1 MKPKLL
7 HSLGPVFGLLLFA
20 VALWVLHHE
29 LKAYQLKD
37 ILHHLH
43 ELPAHRLFLALF
55 LTILSYLTM
64 TGYDALALRYIQRP
78 LAYGKTA
85 LASFIGYAFSN
96 NIGLSM
102 IAGAS
107 VRYRLYSTWGLS
119 TFEITKLVAFC
130 TLTLWLGFF
139 TVGGLVFL
147 SEPIMI
153 PGTLHLPFAS
163 VRPIGAIFLMVVGS
177 YVLATLL
184 RKTPLKIRDWEFSL
198 PSLKLLMIQLA
209 IASLDWIMAGTVLYA
224 LLPDSPN
231 ISYHGF
237 LGIFLLA
244 QMAGLLS
251 QVPGG
256 LGIFETVVILL
267 LPSTL
272 PGSVVLGSLLA
283 YRGMYYILPL
293 LTAAVLLGAQE
304 ILQKKVALQQVTRTF
319 GQRASILVPQ
329 VLAFTTFVGGAILLF
344 SGATPSVNWR
354 LSWLRGFI
362 PLPVIEI
369 SHFLGSLAGV
379 GLLVLA
385 RGLQR
390 RIDAAYIMAVALLGT
405 GILFSLLKGFD
416 YEEAIALSVMLVALL
431 PCRPYF
437 YRKSSIISQR
447 FDSRWIA
454 GIGLVLICSIW
465 LGLFS
470 YKHVEYSGDLWWR
483 FAFYGDAPRFLR
495 AIVGTIGV
503 VLFFGIARLLGPA
516 PPRVASLG
524 KEDLEK
530 VSMIVRASPKTYA
543 NLALLGDKTILLNQK
558 GNAFIMYAVEGRSW
572 ISMGDP
578 IGEEKEW
585 AELVWRYRDMCDRY
599 DGWTVFYEVGT
610 KNLHLYVDLG
620 LTPLKLGE
628 EGRVPLERFSLEGG
642 DRKGLRYTARKL
654 EKEGCA
660 FEVISPEGVSTLLP
674 ELKPI
679 SDAWLEEKNTREKG
693 FSLGFYDA
701 QYLKRFPAGII
712 RKNHKVVAFA
722 NILQGEGKEEMS
734 IDLMRYL
741 PVAPHGVMD
750 YLFIQLMLWGK
761 AEGYRWFN
769 LGMAPFSGFEP
780 HSTAPF
786 WNRLGAFVYSHGEH
800 FYNLQG
806 LRKYKEKFDP
816 QWVPKYM
823 VSPGGLALPH
833 ILTNL
838 ASLISGG
845 MKGIVTK

>member
-7 HSLGPVFGLLLFA
+7 HSLGPLFGLLLFA

-43 ELPAHRLFLALF
+43 ELPAHRLFLALL
-55 LTILSYLTM
+55 LTVLSYLTM

-163 VRPIGAIFLMVVGS
+163 VRPIGATFLTVVGA
-177 YVLATLL
+177 YVLTTLV
-184 RKTPLKIRDWEFSL
+184 RTTPLKIRNWEFSL
-198 PSLKLLMIQLA
+198 PSLKLLIIQMA
-209 IASLDWIMAGTVLYA
+209 IASLDWIMAGTVLYT
-224 LLPDSPN
+224 LLPDSPSL
-231 ISYHGF
+231 SYHGF

-244 QMAGLLS
+244 QMTGLVS

-267 LPSTL
+267 LASSL

-319 GQRASILVPQ
+319 GRRASVLVPQ
-329 VLAFTTFVGGAILLF
+329 VLSFTTFVGGAILLF

-354 LSWLRGFI
+354 LSWLRNFI

-405 GILFSLLKGFD
+405 GVLFSLLKGFD

-447 FDSRWIA
+447 FDSGWIA

-495 AIVGTIGV
+495 TIVGTIGV
-503 VLFFGIARLLGPA
+503 VLFFGIARLLAPA
-516 PPRVASLG
+516 TPRVASLG

-530 VSMIVRASPKTYA
+530 VNIIVRASPKTYA

-585 AELVWRYRDMCDRY
+585 AELVWRYREMCDRY

-610 KNLHLYVDLG
+610 ENLHLYVDLG

-628 EGRVPLERFSLEGG
+628 EGRVALERFSLEGG

-712 RKNHKVVAFA
+712 RKNHNVVAFA

-786 WNRLGAFVYSHGEH
+786 WNRLGAFVYSRGEH

>member
-7 HSLGPVFGLLLFA
+7 HSLGPLFGLLLFA

-29 LKAYQLKD
+29 LKAYHLKD

-153 PGTLHLPFAS
+153 PGTFHLPFDS
-163 VRPIGAIFLMVVGS
+163 VRPIGAIFLIFVGS
-177 YVLATLL
+177 YVLATWV
-184 RKTPLKIRDWEFSL
+184 RKKPLKIRDWEFSL

-231 ISYHGF
+231 LSYLGF

-244 QMAGLLS
+244 QMAGLVS

-267 LPSTL
+267 LPSSL
-272 PGSVVLGSLLA
+272 PGPVVLGSLLA

-304 ILQKKVALQQVTRTF
+304 VLQKKVALQQVTRTF
-319 GQRASILVPQ
+319 GQRASVLVPQ

-354 LSWLRGFI
+354 LSWLRAFI

-369 SHFLGSLAGV
+369 SHFLGSIAGV

-431 PCRPYF
+431 PCRSYF
-437 YRKSSIISQR
+437 YRKSSIVSQR
-447 FDSRWIA
+447 FNPGWIA
-454 GIGLVLICSIW
+454 GIALVLLCSIW

-470 YKHVEYSGDLWWR
+470 YKHMEYSGDLWWR

-503 VLFFGIARLLGPA
+503 VLFFGVARLLGPA
-516 PPRVASLG
+516 PPRVASPG

-543 NLALLGDKTILLNQK
+543 NLALLGDKTILLSQK

-578 IGEEKEW
+578 IGKEEEW
-585 AELVWRYRDMCDRY
+585 AELVWRYREMCDKY
-599 DGWTVFYEVGT
+599 NGWAVFYEVGT
-610 KNLHLYVDLG
+610 ENLHLYVDLG

-628 EGRVPLERFSLEGG
+628 EGRVPLENFSLEGG
-642 DRKGLRYTARKL
+642 ARKGLRYTARKL

-679 SDAWLEEKNTREKG
+679 SDSWLEDKNTHEKG

-712 RKNHKVVAFA
+712 RKDHKVVAFA
-722 NILQGEGKEEMS
+722 NVLQGEGKKEMS

-750 YLFIQLMLWGK
+750 YLFIQIMLWGK

-786 WNRLGAFVYSHGEH
+786 WNRLGAFVYAHGEH

-806 LRKYKEKFDP
+806 LRRYKEKFDP
-816 QWVPKYM
+816 EWVPKYM

-833 ILTNL
+833 ILTNI

-845 MKGIVTK
+845 MKAIVTK

>member
-1 MKPKLL
+1 MKPKLR
-7 HSLGPVFGLLLFA
+7 HSVGPLFGLLLFA

-29 LKAYQLKD
+29 LKAYHLKD
-37 ILHHLH
+37 ILRHLH

-55 LTILSYLTM
+55 LTVLSYLTM
-64 TGYDALALRYIQRP
+64 TCYDALALRYIQRP

-107 VRYRLYSTWGLS
+107 VRYRRYSTWGLS

-153 PGTLHLPFAS
+153 PGTLHLPFDS
-163 VRPIGAIFLMVVGS
+163 VRPIGAIFLMFVGS

-184 RKTPLKIRDWEFSL
+184 RKTPLEIRDWEFSL

-231 ISYHGF
+231 LSCLGF

-244 QMAGLLS
+244 QMAGLVS

-267 LPSTL
+267 LPSSL
-272 PGSVVLGSLLA
+272 PTSVVLGSLLA

-304 ILQKKVALQQVTRTF
+304 ILHKKVALQQVTRAF
-319 GQRASILVPQ
+319 GRRASVLVPQ

-344 SGATPSVNWR
+344 SGAMPSVNWR
-354 LSWLRGFI
+354 LSWLRTFI
-362 PLPVIEI
+362 PLPVTEI
-369 SHFLGSLAGV
+369 SHFLGSLAGA

-431 PCRPYF
+431 PCRSYF

-447 FDSRWIA
+447 FNSGWIA
-454 GIGLVLICSIW
+454 GIALVLLCSIW

-470 YKHVEYSGDLWWR
+470 YKHIEYSGDLWWR
-483 FAFYGDAPRFLR
+483 FALYGDAPRFLR

-503 VLFFGIARLLGPA
+503 VLFFGVARLLSPA
-516 PPRVASLG
+516 PPRVVSPG

-543 NLALLGDKTILLNQK
+543 NLALLGDKTILLSQK

-578 IGEEKEW
+578 IGEEEER
-585 AELVWRYRDMCDRY
+585 AELVWRYREMCLRY
-599 DGWTVFYEVGT
+599 DGWTAFYEVGT
-610 KNLHLYVDLG
+610 ENLHLYLDLG

-628 EGRVPLERFSLEGG
+628 EGCVPLESFSLEGG
-642 DRKGLRYTARKL
+642 ARKGLRYTARKL
-654 EKEGCA
+654 EKEGCV
-660 FEVISPEGVSTLLP
+660 FEVISPEGVSTILP

-679 SDAWLEEKNTREKG
+679 SDAWLEEKNTHEKG

-712 RKNHKVVAFA
+712 RKDHKVVAFA
-722 NILQGEGKEEMS
+722 NVLQGAGKEEMS

-741 PVAPHGVMD
+741 PVAPQGVMD

-786 WNRLGAFVYSHGEH
+786 WNRLGAFVYAHSEH

-806 LRKYKEKFDP
+806 LRRYKEKFDP

-823 VSPGGLALPH
+823 VSPGGLALPR
-833 ILTNL
+833 ILTNI

-845 MKGIVTK
+845 MKGIIAK